1 MPTTESGS
9 RTVVYAALASN
20 LLIGVAKF
28 VAAAISG
35 SSAMLSEGVHSLVDA
50 VNELLLLYGMHRA
63 KVPPDLTHPFGHGR
77 ELYFWSFI
85 VALLVLSM
93 GAGVAFYE
101 GITHLRRP
109 HPVDASALSYIV
121 LGLSALLEG
130 RSWLV
135 ALREFRTRKGRLGYF
150 EAFRQSKDP
159 TTFTVL
165 LEDSAAL
172 IGLLIAFLGLLGTQL
187 FDAPRLDGAASIGIA
202 LVLAVTAML
211 LARESKSL
219 LIGEPAHPQVRE
231 SIVAIAAADPAVR
244 QVNGVLTVQL
254 GPSQVVATLSAEFE
268 DSLTTPKIEAC
279 INRIEKAAKAAHAEI
294 VALFVKPQTPESWRA
309 QIEVLERNSESDE

>member
-9 RTVVYAALASN
+9 RTVVYVALASN
-20 LLIGVAKF
+20 LLIGLAKF

-63 KVPPDLTHPFGHGR
+63 KRPPDLTHPFGHGR
-77 ELYFWSFI
+77 ELYFWSFV

-101 GITHLRRP
+101 GITHLRQP

-135 ALREFRTRKGRLGYF
+135 ALREFRARKGRLGYF

-159 TTFTVL
+159 STFTVL

-187 FDAPRLDGAASIGIA
+187 FDAPRLDGVASIGIA

-231 SIVAIAAADPAVR
+231 SILAIAGADPAVR
-244 QVNGVLTVQL
+244 HVNGVLTVQL

-279 INRIEKAAKAAHAEI
+279 VNRIENAVTAAHAEI
-294 VALFVKPQTPESWRA
+294 VALFVKPQTPENWQERREA
-309 QIEVLERNSESDE
+309 IERNSESDE